1 MNFDYG
7 TMLSRSW
14 QIAWR
19 HKAIWG
25 LVLSSMLLSFLMF
38 PFFFAPMF
46 FLQGDPSDSAVTI
59 FLIAMAVFF
68 LLFMG
73 VSFLSNT
80 IFLAAAT
87 LGVIRADRNEGS
99 LSFLDLLRDG
109 TQYFARTLGVMLITS
124 LSMGLLFFIFFM
136 LVFVLSIV
144 TMGLASICL
153 QPVMILLTPL
163 MFLMVAVMEGAQT
176 AVIAEDLGAMDAV
189 KRALQVVRAHLW
201 KYIIITVL
209 IYFGITILSSIIMAP
224 LMLPVFAVPF
234 LIDPNTGL
242 SPDIMIQVFIVFACI
257 FFPISLAMQSVVS
270 VFMKISL
277 DLTYLRLAQASE
289 NQAVLLEEKA

>member
-7 TMLSRSW
+7 AMLSRSW

-19 HKAIWG
+19 HKAIWV
-25 LVLSSMLLSFLMF
+25 LVLSSMLLSFLIF
-38 PFFFAPMF
+38 PLFFAPMF
-46 FLQGDPSDSAVTI
+46 FLQGDPSDSEVTI
-59 FLIAMAVFF
+59 FLIAMAAFF
-68 LLFMG
+68 LLFMV
-73 VSFLSNT
+73 VSFLIST
-80 IFLAAAT
+80 MFLSAAT

-109 TQYFARTLGVMLITS
+109 TQYFARTLGVMLIIS
-124 LSMGLLFFIFFM
+124 LSMSLLFFIFFM

-163 MFLMVAVMEGAQT
+163 IFLMVAVMEGAQT

-189 KRALQVVRAHLW
+189 KRALQVVHAHLW
-201 KYIIITVL
+201 KYILITVL
-209 IYFGITILSSIIMAP
+209 IYFGSTILSSMVMTP
-224 LMLPVFAVPF
+224 LMLPIFAVPF

-242 SPDIMIQVFIVFACI
+242 SPDIMIPVFIVFACI
-257 FFPISLAMQSVVS
+257 FLPISLAIQSIVS
-270 VFMKISL
+270 VIMKISL
-277 DLTYLRLAQASE
+277 DLTYLRLTQIPE
-289 NQAVLLEEKA
+289 NQPVLLEEKA